1 MPQQQLLQQQR
12 TARIDQIM
20 KLFPEQNGN
29 LLSSQ
34 QNQSQSS
41 QQIQQQQQQTQ
52 QQQQLHHINYPL
64 AMECDP
70 TPASTSSNSSAPMS
84 SRYNLLLSGIG
95 ANNTNNNSLSGTS
108 TSGSGNHA
116 HIHRSSRYPSMNV
129 ISTNHALIGSNAIAS
144 INNANNVLHH
154 GSKSSTNLLSN
165 YAPASLP
172 IDLGQ
177 MMVSSG
183 IGNNSSVDHS
193 LSAYQQHHHLLT
205 TSGMPNNAITGGIG
219 GVVIGSVVSGGGGV
233 GSTGG
238 YIPYSM
244 SSDAINVS
252 MPTSNQVQIGSSNKN
267 LSNPSSGSSSSV
279 SGQSGTG
286 APRSSGTTANDRGDD
301 SPMVGVC
308 VQQSPVVIH

>member
-34 QNQSQSS
+34 
-41 QQIQQQQQQTQ
+41 T
-52 QQQQLHHINYPL
+52 QQQLHHINYPL

-70 TPASTSSNSSAPMS
+70 TPAST
-84 SRYNLLLSGIG
+84 
-95 ANNTNNNSLSGTS
+95 
-108 TSGSGNHA
+108 A

-129 ISTNHALIGSNAIAS
+129 MGTNHALIASNAIAS

-154 GSKSSTNLLSN
+154 GS
-165 YAPASLP
+165 
-172 IDLGQ
+172 
-177 MMVSSG
+177 
-183 IGNNSSVDHS
+183 VDHS

-205 TSGMPNNAITGGIG
+205 ASGMPNNAITGGIG
-219 GVVIGSVVSGGGGV
+219 GGVASGGGGV

-286 APRSSGTTANDRGDD
+286 AQRSSGTTANDRGDD

>member
-29 LLSSQ
+29 LLTSLQNQASQ
-34 QNQSQSS
+34 QPH
-41 QQIQQQQQQTQ
+41 QQPQLQQQQQQQ
-52 QQQQLHHINYPL
+52 QQPQQLHHINYPL

-70 TPASTSSNSSAPMS
+70 TPASTSSSSSAPMS

-95 ANNTNNNSLSGTS
+95 ANNIVSNMSS
-108 TSGSGNHA
+108 TSNSGGGTNHA

-129 ISTNHALIGSNAIAS
+129 MGTNHALIGSNAIAS
-144 INNANNVLHH
+144 ANNVLHH
-154 GSKSSTNLLSN
+154 GSKSSSNLLSN

-177 MMVSSG
+177 MMVSSA
-183 IGNNSSVDHS
+183 IGNNSTVDHS
-193 LSAYQQHHHLLT
+193 LSAYQHHHLLT
-205 TSGMPNNAITGGIG
+205 SGNSNNAITGG
-219 GVVIGSVVSGGGGV
+219 GSSGD
-233 GSTGG
+233 GG

-244 SSDAINVS
+244 SSDAISAS
-252 MPTSNQVQIGSSNKN
+252 MPTNNQVQMASSNKN
-267 LSNPSSGSSSSV
+267 LSNTSSGTSSSV
-279 SGQSGTG
+279 SGQSATG
-286 APRSSGTTANDRGDD
+286 ASRSSGATTNDRGDE